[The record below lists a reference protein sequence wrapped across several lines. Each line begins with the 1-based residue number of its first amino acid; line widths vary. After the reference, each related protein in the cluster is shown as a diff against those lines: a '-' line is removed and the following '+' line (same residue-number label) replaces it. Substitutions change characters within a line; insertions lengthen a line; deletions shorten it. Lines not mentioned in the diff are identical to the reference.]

1 MVNTWPGNQ
10 PEDYQKLSA
19 TNMGILDMWVKNRLM
34 PVRTAPRRGMM
45 SSYELKHIMERE
57 NGLYVTNGQF
67 KGAMQQA
74 GFKAYNTSDIN
85 WLYRVRVV

>member
-10 PEDYQKLSA
+10 PEDYQNLQE
-19 TNMGILDMWVKNRLM
+19 TNRWVLDLWILNHLL
-34 PVRTAPRRGMM
+34 PGRRMM

-74 GFKAYNTSDIN
+74 GYNAHDTSEIN
-85 WLYRVRVV
+85 WLYHVRVV